1 MENYINYNSTSELHT
16 ELTNIVLLCIED
28 SNSDYYC
35 YCNEEK
41 GDCDLCNLIDFIY
54 DIDDKNMM
62 DGLSPRKFLQFNY
75 NNRLKLDEFAEKILP
90 FFEKMRFNNPE
101 SLNFFER
108 RYTWSMRDFSEGTYH
123 SLTLAEV
130 IENEKELVDNNPQLY
145 NI

>member
-41 GDCDLCNLIDFIY
+41 GDYDLCNLIDFIY

>member
-1 MENYINYNSTSELHT
+1 MENFINYSSTSELHT

-75 NNRLKLDEFAEKILP
+75 NNRLKLEEFAEKILP